1 MIQDTFP
8 ELKDKAPETK
18 SVWNGTLHPL
28 ALWKCP
34 KTKEDPKK
42 SHERRK
48 ATWQKVLIEM
58 KKAKIKTW
66 SPEQTQMY
74 NKGKYQDTC
83 GGIEYSIQIRKREQ
97 RNREEG
103 EVWRDLTLSLRI

>member
-18 SVWNGTLHPL
+18 SVWDGTPHPL

-42 SHERRK
+42 SRERSK

-58 KKAKIKTW
+58 KKAKTKTW
-66 SPEQTQMY
+66 SPEQTQMH
-74 NKGKYQDTC
+74 NKGKCQDTC

-97 RNREEG
+97 RKG
-103 EVWRDLTLSLRI
+103 VKGDLWRGLTLSLRI